1 MFIAESGSEKKFKIG
16 EYLKKLQARA
26 WLSHALFARLANT
39 LLKDTESARD
49 NHVLHKR
56 ISLGVINEL
65 VDGRLVDYMGLICNK
80 RSQRYQKNNKRVCYF
95 CQRLLF

>member
-1 MFIAESGSEKKFKIG
+1 MCIAESGSEKKFKIG

-49 NHVLHKR
+49 NHILHRR
-56 ISLGVINEL
+56 ISLWCYQRTRRRSACGL
-65 VDGRLVDYMGLICNK
+65 HGPYM
-80 RSQRYQKNNKRVCYF
+80 
-95 CQRLLF
+95 